1 MYRKNAVWPIV
12 PLTYLFAALAVCAV
26 RSACFADE
34 SITITFSA
42 GEKRVFKGLGGSFQD
57 DAGRY
62 PSLSEDTRMAL
73 AEMVWKG
80 CDFRVLRLWVGF
92 EYDVEGETFARR
104 YKPYIDDVKKVQPN
118 LILLFAPCAPGNNPR
133 VSDMQ
138 GYANFFCDMMKN
150 LKDNHGI
157 EINVTGICNEPHVS
171 GRLRDDQLAPMVK
184 LFRQGLDSRGLN
196 DVQVIAPEDNMDN
209 TNRWQVIANDAG
221 AMQALS
227 GFALHSYNTCSN
239 MWTFNKLR
247 ETGKDGWQTESSGF
261 AVNIAARI
269 LSDLNLGINYWV
281 HFFAYLDRGEGD
293 DGGATLTKDTR
304 ICWYNRD
311 DTYGA
316 FEKYYYVKEI
326 SRALG
331 VGAVMRHGATDRSD
345 GKQKNME
352 NTYGPKPPICAAAGL
367 NPDGTWGIAVVNQ
380 SDDLNV
386 YGVPQNVH
394 DWIMAHARPYPAT
407 TFDVTIVVDELKGRG
422 DVEMAASV
430 VLRDGT
436 VEDRGAVL
444 VKDGA
449 LMFDDL
455 PAAAMLALRPPG
467 AGPVSTTAEAPRSP
481 SPASASL
488 RVTVAAD
495 RTVAVTFE
503 IPQAS
508 GRVHAR
514 IDVYDLRGKTVA
526 NLLDSPMPTG
536 SHRLVWDAKGRNGQP
551 ISSGSYMVVL
561 TSAQAAHSSMVEL
574 K

>member
-104 YKPYIDDVKKVQPN
+104 YKPYIDDV
-118 LILLFAPCAPGNNPR
+118 
-133 VSDMQ
+133 
-138 GYANFFCDMMKN
+138 MKN
-150 LKDNHGI
+150 LKDNHDI
-157 EINVTGICNEPHVS
+157 EINATGICNEPHVS
-171 GRLRDDQLAPMVK
+171 GRLHDDQLAPMVK

-196 DVQVIAPEDNMDN
+196 DVRVIAPEDNMDN
-209 TNRWQVIANDAG
+209 TNRWQVIANDGG

-239 MWTFNKLR
+239 MWTFNKLM

-269 LSDLNLGINYWV
+269 LSDLNLGMNYWV
-281 HFFAYLDRGEGD
+281 HFFAYLDKGEGD

-304 ICWYNRD
+304 ICWYNWD
-311 DTYGA
+311 ETFGA

-326 SRALG
+326 SRALS
-331 VGAVMRHGATDRSD
+331 VGAVMRHGTTDRSD

-380 SDDLNV
+380 SDDLNL
-386 YGVPQNVH
+386 YGVPQNVY

-407 TFDVTIVVDELKGRG
+407 TFDVTVVVDELKGEG
-422 DVEMAASV
+422 DVEMAASMV
-430 VLRDGT
+430 YRDGT
-436 VEDRGAVL
+436 VDNKGVM
-444 VKDGA
+444 VIKDGA
-449 LMFDDL
+449 VTVADL
-455 PAAAMLALRPPG
+455 PAAAMFALRPPG
-467 AGPVSTTAEAPRSP
+467 AGPVAALPEALRTQPRFAASIHAVASP
-481 SPASASL
+481 NRAIAITL
-488 RVTVAAD
+488 D
-495 RTVAVTFE
+495 
-503 IPQAS
+503 IPRALDNAH
-508 GRVHAR
+508 VC

-526 NLLDSPMPTG
+526 NLLDSPMPAG
-536 SHRLVWDAKGRNGQP
+536 SHRLVWNAKGRTGQP
-551 ISSGSYMVVL
+551 VSSGSYMVVL